1 MGAEG
6 VQPDSM
12 WHVTLTMGGD
22 SHALDELLA
31 ALERLSDERPFLL
44 SGRYAG
50 DRVEL
55 RYWEE
60 AQDCHDACALALRL
74 WFDHRQSAGLPN
86 WSVLGLEVLTREEHQ
101 RRDNAIVVPAG
112 GWARF

>member
-1 MGAEG
+1 M
-6 VQPDSM
+6 QPDGM
-12 WHVTLTMGGD
+12 WHVTLTVGGD
-22 SHALDELLA
+22 SHSLDELLA
-31 ALERLSDERPFLL
+31 ALQRLTDERPFLL
-44 SGRYAG
+44 SGRYAD

-74 WFDHRQSAGLPN
+74 WFDHRQSAGLPD
-86 WSVLGLEVLTREEHQ
+86 WSVLGLEVLSREEHQ
-101 RRDNAIVVPAG
+101 RRDNAVVVPAG